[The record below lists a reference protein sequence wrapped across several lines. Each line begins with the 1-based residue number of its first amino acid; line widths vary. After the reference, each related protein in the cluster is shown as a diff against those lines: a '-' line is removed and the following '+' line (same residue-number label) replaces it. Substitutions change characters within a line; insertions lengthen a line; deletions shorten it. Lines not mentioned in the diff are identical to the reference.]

1 MLRPNRR
8 NNCACLIFL
17 FVLSVLVV
25 PTLVHGSGTT
35 QPFETRVLGTPMRQ
49 SVPQQA
55 DPVEVLH
62 AFEVQLN
69 AHNMDGAIALFTD
82 DAVVYD
88 PTTISCSGGTGYFC
102 EPSLST
108 SYTSKTQ
115 IRGWLQYLAQV
126 DIEVREVGVPQTTGN
141 NVTWTWQVSNNG
153 YRNLNIAPLVGAGEA
168 VVQGNLIR
176 YLGFRLSTDSI
187 ETLHAALAASSQSS
201 FFIAG
206 QSIAVGLVGL
216 GLVFPAVAVYYVSR
230 VKRLFDT
237 VPNLGKPWILLGAG
251 VGSLFISVVLVAL
264 REIGGMST
272 NVVDPIF
279 DATLAACAFFVMS
292 ALILMKR
299 VMISEPDE

>member
-1 MLRPNRR
+1 MLRPNQR

-17 FVLSVLVV
+17 FVLSVLVF
-25 PTLVHGSGTT
+25 PTLVHGPT
-35 QPFETRVLGTPMRQ
+35 QFVEARALSTPMRQ

-88 PTTISCSGGTGYFC
+88 PTTISCSGGTGYSC
-102 EPSLST
+102 EPSLTT

-153 YRNLNIAPLVGAGEA
+153 YRNLNIAPLVGTGEA
-168 VVQGNLIR
+168 VVQGNLIK
-176 YLGFRLSTDSI
+176 YLGFRLNTDSI

-251 VGSLFISVVLVAL
+251 VGSLFISVMLVAL

-279 DATLAACAFFVMS
+279 DSILAACAFFVMS